1 MRFGIG
7 SPIVTFSNP
16 DSWERKAGPKDLAD
30 IATAADRLG
39 FWHMTCSEHI
49 AVPDGP
55 YAGFPF
61 WDPVAT
67 FGYLAAVTER
77 IRFVTY
83 VLILGLHHPLAIA
96 KQYGTVDMISGGR
109 LVLGLGVG
117 NVEEEFDAL
126 GASFAD
132 RGARADDAL
141 LALKATL
148 SRRSVSYHGPYYHYD
163 QLIVD
168 PHAVQPSVPLWIG
181 GHSRR
186 SFVRAVEL
194 GDAWIPPPAAH
205 RGPTPT
211 ELAAMVATTDL
222 PERFDIGVSAD
233 APMDPMSQS
242 DHCLDAVERWRQAGA
257 TVMTVAFV
265 HESAAH
271 YVEQLEA
278 FAALIGL
285 EAAAAPDAP
294 GGLR

>member
-16 DSWERKAGPKDLAD
+16 ESWERKAGPKDLAA
-30 IATAADRLG
+30 IAIAADRLG
-39 FWHMTCSEHI
+39 YWHMTCSEHI

-55 YAGFPF
+55 YANSPF

-96 KQYGTVDMISGGR
+96 KHYGTVDMISGGR

-117 NVEEEFDAL
+117 NVEEEFDGL

-141 LALKATL
+141 RALKVTL
-148 SRRSVSYHGPYYHYD
+148 SRREVSYHGSYYHYD

-186 SFVRAVEL
+186 SFLRAIEL
-194 GDAWIPPPAAH
+194 GDAWIPPPASH
-205 RGPTPT
+205 RGPSPT
-211 ELAAMVATTDL
+211 ELATMLAAVDV
-222 PERFDIGVSAD
+222 PDGFDIGVSSD
-233 APMDPMSQS
+233 PPMDPVTESSQ
-242 DHCLDAVERWRQAGA
+242 CLDAVEVWRHAGA
-257 TVMTVAFV
+257 TVMTVSFV
-265 HESAAH
+265 HNSAAH

-278 FAALIGL
+278 FAALTGID
-285 EAAAAPDAP
+285 AAAAQRTEGRGA
-294 GGLR
+294 

>member
-16 DSWERKAGPKDLAD
+16 ESWERKAGPKDLAA
-30 IATAADRLG
+30 IAIAADRLG
-39 FWHMTCSEHI
+39 YWHMTCSEHI

-55 YAGFPF
+55 YANSPF

-96 KQYGTVDMISGGR
+96 KHYGTVDMISGGR

-117 NVEEEFDAL
+117 NVEEEFVGL

-141 LALKATL
+141 RALKVTL
-148 SRRSVSYHGPYYHYD
+148 SRRTVSYHGPYYHYD

-168 PHAVQPSVPLWIG
+168 PHALQLSVPLWIG

-186 SFVRAVEL
+186 SFLRAVEL
-194 GDAWIPPPAAH
+194 GDAWIPPPASH

-211 ELAAMVATTDL
+211 GLASMLASADL
-222 PERFDIGVSAD
+222 PDGFDIGVSSD
-233 APMDPMSQS
+233 APMDPVTEPSQ
-242 DHCLDAVERWRQAGA
+242 CLEAVEVWRHAGA
-257 TVMTVAFV
+257 TVMTVSFV
-265 HESAAH
+265 HNSAAH

-278 FAALIGL
+278 FATLTGID
-285 EAAAAPDAP
+285 AAPAQTTLGQDS
-294 GGLR
+294 